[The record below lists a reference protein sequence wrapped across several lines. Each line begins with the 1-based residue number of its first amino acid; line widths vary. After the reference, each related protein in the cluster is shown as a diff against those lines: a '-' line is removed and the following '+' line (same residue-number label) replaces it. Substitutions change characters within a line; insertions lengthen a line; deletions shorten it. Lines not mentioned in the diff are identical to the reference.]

1 MKDELIEVLR
11 PLIEDPMYQDDVLQK
26 ASKAAAGLAK
36 WVRAMV

>member
-1 MKDELIEVLR
+1 LKPIIASEE
-11 PLIEDPMYQDDVLQK
+11 YQHDVLEK